1 MNSNICIITGATD
14 GIGKTTAVELAEK
27 GFILGLVGRDRGKGK
42 KVVKEISNLTGNN
55 AIHYFNA
62 DLSLMS
68 ENKRIS
74 LEIKNKFPVID
85 ILINNVGAAFFKKTF
100 TEEGFETTF
109 ALNHLSYFLFTK
121 LLLKNLNKQC
131 SRIVNVASDAHFGA
145 KLDFSD
151 IQGVKSYEGYPNYK
165 KSKLMNILFSYE
177 LADRLKN
184 TSTTVNCLHP
194 GFVSSKFGHNN
205 SGLKVIL
212 LRIAQKLQAINVKDG
227 AKTSVYLASSTDID
241 VISGKYFY
249 KKKVK
254 ESSPE
259 SNDIDSRKRLWDI
272 TEKLLEDLS

>member
-1 MNSNICIITGATD
+1 MNSTICIITGATD
-14 GIGKTTAVELAEK
+14 GIGKITAVDLAER
-27 GFILGLVGRDRGKGK
+27 GFILGLVGRDEEKGK

-68 ENKRIS
+68 EVKKVSGDIQD
-74 LEIKNKFPVID
+74 KFPVID
-85 ILINNVGAAFFKKTF
+85 VLINNVGAAFFKKTF
-100 TEEGFETTF
+100 TKEGFETTF

-121 LLLKNLNKQC
+121 LLLKNLNKQH
-131 SRIVNVASDAHFGA
+131 SRIVNVASDAHFGE
-145 KLDFSD
+145 KLDFTD

-177 LADRLKN
+177 LSDRLKN

-212 LRIAQKLQAINVKDG
+212 LKIAQKLKAINVKDG
-227 AKTSVYLASSTDID
+227 AKTSVYLASSNDID
-241 VISGKYFY
+241 KTSGKYFY
-249 KKKVK
+249 KKRVK

-259 SNDIDSRKRLWDI
+259 SKNKDSRERLWDI
-272 TEKLLEDLS
+272 TENLLEDLS